1 MFLSSM
7 YQIVL
12 HNGDLLRFSRVRPRF
27 TSAPFSRSGRSCLR
41 CPLRWRRDA
50 ARHIHTSRAR
60 FPLRINPDLARRDS
74 HVRTPE
80 RKVSPRIAMVSDF
93 APLPTAPVSLLSPA
107 AYSFSISEKVGK
119 KAIRIRTY
127 ARGRTINVTGR
138 ALRNQRR
145 R

>member
-1 MFLSSM
+1 MFALS
-7 YQIVL
+7 VA
-12 HNGDLLRFSRVRPRF
+12 V
-27 TSAPFSRSGRSCLR
+27 
-41 CPLRWRRDA
+41 A
-50 ARHIHTSRAR
+50 ARRGAAYTSRAR

-74 HVRTPE
+74 RVRAPE

-93 APLPTAPVSLLSPA
+93 APLPSAPVSLLSPA